1 MAEKYQQ
8 QQQVY
13 PLAPSTIVPR
23 SDAQESGTYESMELR
38 KKKRMKRLVYIAA
51 FAVFQTIII
60 LVFALVVMRVKSPK
74 VRLEDINVITKGN
87 DNIRLNAQVRIKN
100 TNFGRY
106 KFDSSIATLT
116 SGGVSV
122 GEFVI
127 PDGRA
132 RLKSTKTYYVVVDVT
147 SPSSSGRGG
156 SNSGLL
162 QLNAKAELTGKVE
175 FLLVLKKKKSAEMDC
190 TMSVN
195 LSTNFVQDLTCQ

>member
-8 QQQVY
+8 QQAY
-13 PLAPSTIVPR
+13 PLAPSTVVPR
-23 SDAQESGTYESMELR
+23 SDAEESGTYESMELR
-38 KKKRMKRLVYIAA
+38 KKKRMKRIAYIAA

-74 VRLEDINVITKGN
+74 VRLEDINVISNGN
-87 DNIRLNAQVRIKN
+87 GNIRLSAKVRIKN

-106 KFDSSIATLT
+106 KFDSSMATLT
-116 SGGVSV
+116 SGGASV

-132 RLKSTKTYYVVVDVT
+132 RLKSTKTFYIIVDAT
-147 SPSSSGRGG
+147 NPSGSGAGSS
-156 SNSGLL
+156 SGLL
-162 QLNAKAELTGKVE
+162 QLTAKAELTGKVE
-175 FLLVLKKKKSAEMDC
+175 FMMVLKKKKTAEMDC

-195 LSTNFVQDLTCQ
+195 LSTNFVQDLSCQ